1 MLTFIC
7 GSASAWKMLVG
18 QAIRSLKMKLTK
30 QVISLVSLTVTIAAC
45 TASVRVMPGP
55 QDTNWVVARDIEKH
69 WAEKAAHRAAVEYCE
84 DRGLEAVFISD
95 RVWYEGMMDERE
107 REAIRRQSEAATVV
121 GGIMRGSDHV
131 DAALVLESAGAAGSA
146 ATSGR
151 DYAAEVQFTCRQ
163 TPGGGL
169 IAES

>member
-1 MLTFIC
+1 
-7 GSASAWKMLVG
+7 MLVG

-30 QVISLVSLTVTIAAC
+30 QVILLVSLTATVAAC

-55 QDTNWVVARDIEKH
+55 QDTNWVVARDVEKH

-131 DAALVLESAGAAGSA
+131 DWSLKAPVRPDQPSPL
-146 ATSGR
+146 
-151 DYAAEVQFTCRQ
+151 AETMRRKFSSPADRLPEEV
-163 TPGGGL
+163 
-169 IAES
+169 

>member
-1 MLTFIC
+1 
-7 GSASAWKMLVG
+7 
-18 QAIRSLKMKLTK
+18 MKLTK

-69 WAEKAAHRAAVEYCE
+69 WAEKAAH
-84 DRGLEAVFISD
+84 
-95 RVWYEGMMDERE
+95 